1 MAAIEIEEVCSI
13 TQAMAQVI
21 ADLVRQLSSSARVP
35 NESEL
40 EQIAHSPATV
50 LLVAR
55 SSNKIVGMLTLV
67 IFRIPTGVRGIIED
81 VVVDEAYR
89 GQGIAEALTRE
100 ALARSEAAGARTV
113 DLTSRP
119 SREAANRLYQWLG
132 FQKRDSNVYRFL
144 LGEDARKSPS

>member
-1 MAAIEIEEVCSI
+1 MGAIEIEEVCSI
-13 TQAMAQVI
+13 TPAAAQAI
-21 ADLVRQLSSSARVP
+21 GELVRQLSSSAKVP
-35 NESEL
+35 SESEL

-50 LLVAR
+50 LLAAR
-55 SSNKIVGMLTLV
+55 TSNEIVGMLTLV

-100 ALARSEAAGARTV
+100 ALARSEAAGARTI

-119 SREAANRLYQWLG
+119 SREAANRLYQKLG
-132 FQKRDSNVYRFL
+132 FQKRDSNVYRFSFAE
-144 LGEDARKSPS
+144 GVRKSPL